1 MIVVMVDKN
10 FMELFGWKMA
20 LGVLVANMMDLN
32 GGNIMFY
39 LIFLRS
45 VCKIATNGGD
55 WRSKSL
61 ALPLMLST
69 TLDGF
74 YFANCVLAAVFL
86 LRWICMFTFL
96 GILFHLVL
104 AFLYWWC

>member
-45 VCKIATNGGD
+45 VCKIATNVE
-55 WRSKSL
+55 
-61 ALPLMLST
+61 ALLS
-69 TLDGF
+69 
-74 YFANCVLAAVFL
+74 VAA
-86 LRWICMFTFL
+86 I
-96 GILFHLVL
+96 
-104 AFLYWWC
+104 